1 MLRLTRACVLE
12 INAMN
17 NIAASFKKLFQYPSA
32 VAGIFVILMMV
43 AISIYTIVTIPYDE
57 AVRLWRG
64 GEEVWYQNPK
74 FAPPSWFNLFSS
86 KKYAESFA
94 VDTANGEIEK
104 TAVPGNDGVTTYT
117 MVYEFDFSYDVYPQ
131 DMLIY
136 IDSEFAK
143 KQPFISVEW
152 LTPDGR
158 TIRVSNFA
166 IGNQFTY
173 RFSQDDKLAA
183 KLRTEETI
191 PALFSNPET
200 GEILKGTY
208 KLIVTGTTF
217 EPDSNV
223 DVEFV
228 LHGQVY
234 GLAGTDHARR
244 DLTLPLLWG
253 APVALAF
260 GLMAAIG
267 TSVLTMIIAAVGTWY
282 GGWVDQLVQRI
293 TEVNLVLP
301 FFALMIMIG
310 TFYSR
315 SIWVIISATIVLNI
329 FTGAILGYRAVFLQ
343 VKESMY
349 IEAAKAYGATN
360 WRIIFHYLI
369 PRMIPLLIPGL
380 VQAVPAFVFLEAS
393 LAVIGLGDP
402 VLPTWGKI
410 IQDAQANGALYKGYY
425 YWVLEPAVLLI
436 ITGLAFA
443 FLGFVLDRIFNPRL
457 RDV

>member
-1 MLRLTRACVLE
+1 MLLY
-12 INAMN
+12 INS
-17 NIAASFKKLFQYPSA
+17 SF
-32 VAGIFVILMMV
+32 V
-43 AISIYTIVTIPYDE
+43 E
-57 AVRLWRG
+57 
-64 GEEVWYQNPK
+64 
-74 FAPPSWFNLFSS
+74 
-86 KKYAESFA
+86 
-94 VDTANGEIEK
+94 
-104 TAVPGNDGVTTYT
+104 
-117 MVYEFDFSYDVYPQ
+117 
-131 DMLIY
+131 
-136 IDSEFAK
+136 
-143 KQPFISVEW
+143 KQPFLSVEW

-166 IGNQFTY
+166 VGQQYTY

-183 KLRTEETI
+183 KLRVDETI

-200 GEILKGTY
+200 GEVLKGKY
-208 KLIVTGTTF
+208 KLIITGTTF
-217 EPDSNV
+217 EPNSSL

-260 GLMAAIG
+260 GLLAAIG
-267 TSVLTMIIAAVGTWY
+267 TSVLTMIIAAIGTWY
-282 GGWVDQLVQRI
+282 GGWVDQLIQRI

-315 SIWVIISATIVLNI
+315 SIWVIISATILLSI
-329 FTGAILGYRAVFLQ
+329 FTGSILAYRSVFLQ

-349 IEAAKAYGATN
+349 IEAAKAYGASN
-360 WRIIFHYLI
+360 SRIIFVYLI
-369 PRMIPLLIPGL
+369 PRMIPLLIPNL

-425 YWVLEPAVLLI
+425 YWVLEPAILLV

>member
-1 MLRLTRACVLE
+1 
-12 INAMN
+12 MN

-43 AISIYTIVTIPYDE
+43 AISIYTIVTIPYDK

-349 IEAAKAYGATN
+349 IEAAKAYGATD

-393 LAVIGLGDP
+393 LAVIGMGDP